1 MVRTTSRVAKPKAF
15 HPLSQ
20 PLRGCSSSSSSK
32 IVKSPHL
39 CHLAHGGGRFFYNLS
54 VPSLKVTFFS
64 AELYASS
71 TSCNIFERKMLLR
84 SKLFFMSKAG
94 GKSVAGTTFTLSGE
108 ISPGLGQFFFLLYK
122 KKPNLGIF
130 FYLASNA
137 KSILS
142 FQFC

>member
-20 PLRGCSSSSSSK
+20 PLRGCSSSK

-71 TSCNIFERKMLLR
+71 TSCNIFERKMLLLLLLR

-94 GKSVAGTTFTLSGE
+94 GKSVAGTAFPLSGE
-108 ISPGLGQFFFLLYK
+108 IFPGLGQFFFTT
-122 KKPNLGIF
+122 
-130 FYLASNA
+130 
-137 KSILS
+137 
-142 FQFC
+142 